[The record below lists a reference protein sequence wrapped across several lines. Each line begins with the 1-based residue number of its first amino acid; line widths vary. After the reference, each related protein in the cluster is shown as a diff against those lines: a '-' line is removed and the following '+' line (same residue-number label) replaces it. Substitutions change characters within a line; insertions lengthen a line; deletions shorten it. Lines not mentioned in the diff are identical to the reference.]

1 MSSVFGRSF
10 KYKCLSK
17 YLATITTDLK
27 LSNIIVGLSNNAS
40 CYPCIWCDVSKDD
53 LSSCGKLRTAKS
65 CHSNF
70 DDWCKSGK
78 NKRKAKN
85 FKNCINSPMFYSKN
99 DNDNKPILH
108 TMPPPQLHLF
118 LGTILL
124 YILVSALIIFL

>member
-1 MSSVFGRSF
+1 MRNQSSEVKEKWKDTGVKKIFIIALAPNIQENYHNVCSIWSQLQMN
-10 KYKCLSK
+10 KCLSK

-27 LSNIIVGLSNNAS
+27 LSNIIVGLSNDAI

-78 NKRKAKN
+78 NER
-85 FKNCINSPMFYSKN
+85 
-99 DNDNKPILH
+99 
-108 TMPPPQLHLF
+108 
-118 LGTILL
+118 
-124 YILVSALIIFL
+124 